1 MNIFSDNNMVL
12 TITARCTTN
21 DGATRQA
28 NTTVTLEISQS
39 LPTGTPMTN
48 SQLEELCYHGN
59 SGTFYVE
66 ENRSDVVIGTV
77 NRCSGGSGITKTY
90 KVNKRKSCPVSQQ
103 AHDVK
108 SQNDVVWMSMR
119 RNYVASTSIQR
130 HFNVVCLLGYISINQ

>member
-1 MNIFSDNNMVL
+1 MVL

-28 NTTVTLEISQS
+28 NTTVTLEISRP
-39 LPTGTPMTN
+39 LPTGTPVTN

-66 ENRSDVVIGTV
+66 ENRGDVVIGTV

-90 KVNKRKSCPVSQQ
+90 KVNKRKSGPVSQQ

-108 SQNDVVWMSMR
+108 VTLYGRRCDVITSHR
-119 RNYVASTSIQR
+119 RQYNVISTLCACW
-130 HFNVVCLLGYISINQ
+130 VISV